1 MEAGKPS
8 RTAIAAA
15 ASRAGHLLLYSAA
28 PIFAD
33 DFAMRLV
40 GIEDVARLREVLETS
55 GRQNP
60 ARGCAYFALRHR
72 FAEDRMRLAVG
83 RGVRQVVLLGAGLDS
98 LALRR
103 PAFLDGITIVEVDH
117 PDSQRW
123 KRARI
128 AALGLEPRDVAYVAV
143 DFSRDDLRDRLSES
157 GTPLAEPI
165 FFSWFGVTRYIDR
178 AANDATLPLGS

>member
-1 MEAGKPS
+1 MAKVATHDTRQTQSNRDRRGGFQG
-8 RTAIAAA
+8 
-15 ASRAGHLLLYSAA
+15 RAPVPLRRPPNL
-28 PIFAD
+28 
-33 DFAMRLV
+33 RR
-40 GIEDVARLREVLETS
+40 RLRAPARRHR
-55 GRQNP
+55 GRGAP
-60 ARGCAYFALRHR
+60 ARGVGDVRAAKPGPRVRVLRAPPPLR
-72 FAEDRMRLAVG
+72 RGAPPAG
-83 RGVRQVVLLGAGLDS
+83 RHGLDS

-143 DFSRDDLRDRLSES
+143 DFSRDDPGERLSES
-157 GTPLAEPI
+157 GTRLDEPI